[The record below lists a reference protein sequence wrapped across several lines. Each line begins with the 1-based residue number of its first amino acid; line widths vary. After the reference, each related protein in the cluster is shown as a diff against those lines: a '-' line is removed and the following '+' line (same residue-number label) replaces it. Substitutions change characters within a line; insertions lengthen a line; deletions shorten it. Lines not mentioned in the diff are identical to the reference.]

1 MGRPEKFDKEA
12 FEALLAGETTS
23 VGISG
28 PAPDTNPTPAPK
40 AQRGRKPKTV
50 AEVTSPNSA
59 AAVVPAPAS
68 DAVPTSAPKAKRG
81 RKPKTVAEVTASSNA
96 TSDDVHESLRPF
108 FNVIPRDVW
117 TKIEDTKLTFDSA
130 TSYLS
135 VRVEEDKTIV
145 EMGRRGQGKRLR
157 SEKTLPPSVKFEKI
171 PGADRKCVGEV
182 YVFSG
187 TGPEAEKK
195 LVGLVNKRKDRFVE
209 K

>member
-1 MGRPEKFDKEA
+1 M
-12 FEALLAGETTS
+12 
-23 VGISG
+23 
-28 PAPDTNPTPAPK
+28 
-40 AQRGRKPKTV
+40 V
-50 AEVTSPNSA
+50 AEVP
-59 AAVVPAPAS
+59 VH
-68 DAVPTSAPKAKRG
+68 
-81 RKPKTVAEVTASSNA
+81 SNT

-108 FNVIPRDVW
+108 FDVIPRDAW
-117 TKIEDTKLTFDSA
+117 MKIEGTRLTIDNASA
-130 TSYLS
+130 YLS
-135 VRVEEDKTIV
+135 IRVEGDMTIV
-145 EMGRRGQGKRLR
+145 EIGRRGQGRRLR